1 MSASAGFA
9 LFATAI
15 GPCAIAWGAK
25 GIVGAQLPETDEATT
40 RARMAARFPH
50 LDEAA
55 PPRAVQ
61 ATMAAMAAVLDGTSK
76 DLLLD
81 AVLDEDAVPAFHRRV
96 YALARRIPPGET
108 RTYGEL
114 AEALGSKG
122 LSRAVGQALGR
133 NPFAPIVPCHRI
145 LAADGRP
152 GGFSAHGGAL
162 AKLRMLALEGAWP
175 GGTRPLFDER

>member
-1 MSASAGFA
+1 
-9 LFATAI
+9 
-15 GPCAIAWGAK
+15 
-25 GIVGAQLPETDEATT
+25 
-40 RARMAARFPH
+40 
-50 LDEAA
+50 
-55 PPRAVQ
+55 
-61 ATMAAMAAVLDGTSK
+61 
-76 DLLLD
+76 LD
-81 AVLDEDAVPAFHRRV
+81 AVLDEGAVPAFHRRV

-145 LAADGRP
+145 LASDGRP

-162 AKLRMLALEGAWP
+162 AKLRMLAIEGAQL
-175 GGTRPLFDER
+175 GGTASLFDDF